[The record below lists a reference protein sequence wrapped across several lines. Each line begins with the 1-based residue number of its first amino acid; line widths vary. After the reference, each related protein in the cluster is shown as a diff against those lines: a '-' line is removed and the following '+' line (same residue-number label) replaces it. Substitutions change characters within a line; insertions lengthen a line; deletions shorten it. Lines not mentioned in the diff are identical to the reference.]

1 MARKKKFPKGKSMIG
16 VGVLNELKPQN
27 DNFVIKIRSLIDAN
41 PEVMANQTIMKFLEL
56 ALFRANEGEP
66 VNEVAKT
73 LDDELS
79 GYLVKNNFKAPQ
91 GIQELQTELKHYT
104 EIL

>member
-16 VGVLNELKPQN
+16 VGALNELRPQN
-27 DNFVIKIRSLIDAN
+27 DNFVIKVRSLIDAN

-79 GYLVKNNFKAPQ
+79 GYLVKNNFKAPK
-91 GIQELQTELKHYT
+91 GVQELQAELKHYT
-104 EIL
+104 EVL